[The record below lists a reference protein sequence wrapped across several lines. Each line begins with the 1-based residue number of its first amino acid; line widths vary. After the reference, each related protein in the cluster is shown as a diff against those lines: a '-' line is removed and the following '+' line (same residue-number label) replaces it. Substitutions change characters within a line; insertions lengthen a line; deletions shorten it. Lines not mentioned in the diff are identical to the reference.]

1 MNKNNGYWITYEEQP
16 NNWCKDDASYIK
28 LYNDL
33 KNGNTGWEFEKSKSE
48 CEKHICGEMIAY
60 DGTDSGTIYVYYEND
75 ENTNERKPIM
85 YIKSRMSCIN
95 LDEKYAE
102 VFGRELVLDSNDENR
117 FYNFEVEPQYLEEL
131 IKKLREIGIPNAQ
144 IEKYQNKLDSY
155 NRLLDFQKNGINSE
169 EDILELYRNFNRED
183 TILPRILM
191 KGRNVQKDYE
201 SLSFDN
207 KVKFVDLI
215 CKINS
220 GVYTSKITPLT
231 RLKSLTGVNQEDKLL
246 EIKDIEVLKRT
257 ATSTELENLKYASEE
272 ILNNYSS
279 IIDILN
285 SFEVR
290 WGISYAKGIPYQ
302 FRTDIGVIQA
312 LTQSRPSSIRNVIDT
327 FIRDDNGE
335 FKEKLKDKEFVT
347 KLINVHYTNTL
358 NNKKCVQE
366 QYVYTDF
373 LWHFPDET
381 LDDIENKILVGPEP
395 TEEREQLKGKI
406 YMKTK
411 QTCEEIRNYK
421 KAN

>member
-1 MNKNNGYWITYEEQP
+1 MNIKGFWVTYEEQP
-16 NNWCKDDASYIK
+16 NNWCKDDASYID

-33 KNGNTGWEFEKSKSE
+33 KNGNTGWNIEKSKSE
-48 CEKHICGEMIAY
+48 CEKHICGEMIAC

-75 ENTNERKPIM
+75 KNTNERKPIM

-102 VFGRELVLDSNDENR
+102 VFGRELILDQNEENK

-131 IKKLREIGIPNAQ
+131 IKKLKEIGIPNSQ

-155 NRLLDFQKNGINSE
+155 NRLLNLQKNGINSE
-169 EDILELYRNFNRED
+169 EDILDLYRNFNRED

-191 KGRNVQKDYE
+191 RGRNVQKDYE
-201 SLSFDN
+201 SLSLNN
-207 KVKFVDLI
+207 KIELVNLI
-215 CKINS
+215 CKFNS
-220 GVYTSKITPLT
+220 DIYTSKIDPLT
-231 RLKSLTGVNQEDKLL
+231 RLKLLTGLNQEDRLL

-257 ATSTELENLKYASEE
+257 STSTELKNLKYASEE
-272 ILNNYSS
+272 ILNSHSS
-279 IIDILN
+279 IVDILN

-290 WGISYAKGIPYQ
+290 WGISYARSIPNQ
-302 FRTDIGVIQA
+302 FRTDISVIQA
-312 LTQSRPSSIRNVIDT
+312 LTQSRPSSIRNVIDI
-327 FIRDDNGE
+327 FIREDNGE
-335 FKEKLKDKEFVT
+335 FKEKLRDKDFVI

-381 LDDIENKILVGPEP
+381 LDGIENKILVGPEP

-406 YMKTK
+406 YIKTR
-411 QTCEEIRNYK
+411 QTCEEISNYK

>member
-16 NNWCKDDASYIK
+16 NNWCKDDASYIE
-28 LYNDL
+28 LYKDL
-33 KNGNTGWEFEKSKSE
+33 KNGNTGWEIEKSKSA
-48 CEKHICGEMIAY
+48 CEKHICGEMIAC
-60 DGTDSGTIYVYYEND
+60 DGTDSGTIYVYYETN

-102 VFGRELVLDSNDENR
+102 VFGRELILDKDEENR

-131 IKKLREIGIPNAQ
+131 IKKLREIGIPDRQ
-144 IEKYQNKLDSY
+144 IANYQNKLESY
-155 NRLLDFQKNGINSE
+155 NRLLALQKNGINSE
-169 EDILELYRNFNRED
+169 DDILELYRNFNRED

-201 SLSFDN
+201 SLSLDN
-207 KVKFVDLI
+207 KVKFVELI

-220 GVYTSKITPLT
+220 GVYTSKINPLT
-231 RLKSLTGVNQEDKLL
+231 RLKLLTGFKQEDKLL

-257 ATSTELENLKYASEE
+257 ATSTELESLKYASEE

-290 WGISYAKGIPYQ
+290 WGISYAKVIPHQ

-335 FKEKLKDKEFVT
+335 FKEKLKDKDFVT

-373 LWHFPDET
+373 LWHFPDDT
-381 LDDIENKILVGPEP
+381 LDDIEKRILVGPEP

-406 YMKTK
+406 YIKTK

-421 KAN
+421 RAN